1 MWRLRRL
8 GWGRRCCRQQRTKPH
23 NPTMREA
30 LPQSSAWLGQCGSDT
45 ERRSGENRCRSRAT
59 GRLPGMVTSSARDK
73 LAKLRSALRRLAP
86 AMLANRRSRPIRFSP
101 LQSGRQ
107 VGSATAPPATAAIS
121 SSTGT
126 RRIIGRFITPLPS
139 LRLLT
144 PEPRSI
150 VASWVVNH
158 NPDYR
163 GLHGAPAPL
172 SDFLSENL
180 HAARA
185 GICVR
190 ARPCPRRE
198 LSGGPG
204 WGSRGSLTGRRR
216 RLPGSLS
223 GCRRA
228 ERRRHGPPRA
238 GLRAESHL
246 TER

>member
-1 MWRLRRL
+1 MTYGVADAAQLLYHGYDLSVVRIAYQGKVQRR
-8 GWGRRCCRQQRTKPH
+8 GTS
-23 NPTMREA
+23 
-30 LPQSSAWLGQCGSDT
+30 QSTRVDVAPRVDQPPSAAGHSSLTAAGS
-45 ERRSGENRCRSRAT
+45 SI
-59 GRLPGMVTSSARDK
+59 LPGKWPRGAH
-73 LAKLRSALRRLAP
+73 A
-86 AMLANRRSRPIRFSP
+86 
-101 LQSGRQ
+101 
-107 VGSATAPPATAAIS
+107 ATAAQQIQ
-121 SSTGT
+121 
-126 RRIIGRFITPLPS
+126 RGR
-139 LRLLT
+139 
-144 PEPRSI
+144 E
-150 VASWVVNH
+150 
-158 NPDYR
+158 
-163 GLHGAPAPL
+163 GGGAGGSPFL
-172 SDFLSENL
+172 CFLSENF